1 MLNSKLAFGLARA
14 TTRQS
19 RFCQATRVV
28 KPRNEETALNIAS
41 LDYLETLSQQVQNG
55 EVVEPSLAKVVKSV
69 MDESNLDV
77 PVISTSV
84 PRPLKAT
91 DRGATPAEITDAI
104 KVAQMIRAFSVR
116 GHLMCDL
123 DPLGL
128 LMNGIDRTGDTPDE
142 LLPSYFGF
150 TEEDMD
156 RDFQVQMHEDIGGF
170 FSKGDRM
177 TLRALIAK
185 LKEIYCGR
193 IGWEFMHIP
202 DRETTRWLR
211 DRLELPHQSEITP
224 PVEKRKRILKDL
236 AAGELFEG
244 FLHVKY
250 PTKRFGLDG
259 GDALIPGMIAMIERA
274 SDLGVDDVVIGMP
287 HRGRLNVLS
296 NVCGKPLK
304 QILYE
309 FEGVLPENEFG
320 SGDVKYHLGT
330 VQDREMSNGKTIRLS
345 LVANPSHLEAVNPVV
360 CGKVR
365 AKQRYAKDHD
375 GSKSIPILLH
385 GDAAFSGQ
393 GICYETMG
401 LANLYRYS
409 CGGTIHIVVNNQI
422 GFTTNPQDNRSSP
435 YCTDIAKQGHPV
447 FHVNGDDPESVVRVC
462 EMAVEFRQ
470 KWKKDVVIDIVCY
483 RRHGHNE
490 KDEPMFTQPLMYKT
504 IRNHPSVLTLYEKQL
519 LAENVI
525 TKDDV
530 ALMRSDVNKKLKD
543 EHQSARN
550 YIPKKEDWL
559 ESRWEYYRAS
569 TQLALLKSTGVAV
582 DKLQEIGAQLCKL
595 PNAFTPHNKLK
606 MIIAKNEKNIKEGK
620 NIEWG
625 TAEALAFATLLL
637 EGNHVRLSGQDVERG
652 TFSHRHAVIH
662 DFNGTNTYCP
672 LGNLHKTQAHFEA
685 CNSSLSEY
693 GVLGYEVGYSMEN
706 PASLVLWEGQF
717 GDFAN
722 GAQVI
727 FDQFLASGEAKWVRQ
742 CGLCV
747 LLPHGYDGQG
757 PEHSSARVERFLI
770 ACDEDEEV
778 PNMDDYDRSSQDLS
792 ISEQQIM
799 KCNWQVAY
807 PSTPA
812 QYFHLLR
819 RQVHR
824 EFRKPLIV
832 IVSKAGL
839 RAPNVSDLADFAPG
853 TSFSLVLDDHA
864 KDLVA
869 PPILVK
875 RVALCTGQI
884 YFKAAEERAKRGRW
898 DVALVRVEQLAPFPF
913 WDVKDILTKYSNAE
927 FVWLQEEPRNMGSWG
942 HVRPRVRNII
952 KDAGLDLHKLRYIG
966 RQAAASPATGHLS
979 IHNAEHKAIMDE
991 LFA

>member
-1 MLNSKLAFGLARA
+1 MLRSRLCGLARV
-14 TTRQS
+14 TTRQG

-28 KPRNEETALNIAS
+28 KPRNEETFLNSSS
-41 LDYLETLSQQVQNG
+41 LAYLEDLTERQQQGEEIEPGLSRAIADINEQ
-55 EVVEPSLAKVVKSV
+55 P
-69 MDESNLDV
+69 DLDM
-77 PVISTSV
+77 PILTSAV
-84 PRPLKAT
+84 PRPLKES
-91 DRGATPAEITDAI
+91 DRSATPEEIRDAI

-128 LMNGIDRTGDTPDE
+128 LQNGIDRSGTVPDE
-142 LLPSYFGF
+142 LDPAYFGF

-156 RDFQVQMHEDIGGF
+156 RTFRVQMHEDIGGF

-177 TLRALIAK
+177 SLRQLVAK
-185 LKEIYCGR
+185 LREIYCGR

-211 DRLELPHQSEITP
+211 DRLELPAREEITP
-224 PVEKRKRILKDL
+224 VVEKRKRILKDL
-236 AAGELFEG
+236 ASAELFEG

-259 GDALIPGMIAMIERA
+259 GDSLIPGMIAMIEKA
-274 SDLGVDDVVIGMP
+274 ANMGVEDVVIGMP

-304 QILYE
+304 QILHE
-309 FEGVLPENEFG
+309 FEDVLPENEFG

-330 VQDREMSNGKTIRLS
+330 VQDRVMRDGKSITVS

-360 CGKVR
+360 AGKTR
-365 AKQRYAKDHD
+365 AKQRYAKDHE
-375 GSKSIPILLH
+375 GSKSVPILLH

-401 LANLYRYS
+401 LANLYRYT

-462 EMAVEFRQ
+462 EMAMEFRQ
-470 KWKKDVVIDIVCY
+470 KWKKDVIIDIVCY

-490 KDEPMFTQPLMYKT
+490 KDEPMFTQPLMYKV
-504 IRNHPSVLTLYEKQL
+504 IKNHSSVLTIYEKQL
-519 LAENVI
+519 LGENVVSKGELQ
-525 TKDDV
+525 TV
-530 ALMRSDVNKKLKD
+530 RSDIDAMLKKEYK
-543 EHQSARN
+543 EAKN
-550 YIPKKEDWL
+550 YHPKKEDWL
-559 ESRWEYYRAS
+559 ESRWEYYRTS
-569 TQLALLKSTGVAV
+569 TQLAFLKSTGVSV
-582 DKLQEIGAQLCKL
+582 EKLKEIGVQLCKL
-595 PNAFTPHNKLK
+595 PADFTPHSKLK
-606 MIIAKNEKNIKEGK
+606 SIITKNEKNITEGT

-625 TAEALAFATLLL
+625 TAEALAYATLLL

-652 TFSHRHAVIH
+652 TFSHRHAVLH
-662 DFNGTNTYCP
+662 DFVNATTYCP
-672 LGNLHKTQAHFEA
+672 LGNLHKTQAHFEV

-693 GVLGYEVGYSMEN
+693 GVLGFEVGYSMEN
-706 PASLVLWEGQF
+706 PASLVLWEAQF

-727 FDQFLASGEAKWVRQ
+727 FDQFLSSGEAKWVRQ
-742 CGLCV
+742 CGLVV

-757 PEHSSARVERFLI
+757 PEHSSSRLERFLI
-770 ACDEDEEV
+770 MADEDEDV
-778 PNMDDYDRSSQDLS
+778 PNMDTYDRTSSDLS
-792 ISEQQIM
+792 VSEQAIM
-799 KCNWQVAY
+799 RCNWQVAY

-824 EFRKPLIV
+824 EFRKPLIC

-839 RAPNVSDLADFAPG
+839 RAPNTSNLDEFALD
-853 TSFSLVLDDHA
+853 TSFSLVIDDGS

-884 YFKAAEERAKRGRW
+884 YFKAVDERKKRGRW

-913 WDVKDILTKYSNAE
+913 QEVADILTKYSNAE
-927 FVWLQEEPRNMGSWG
+927 FVWLQEEPKNMGAWS
-942 HVRPRVRNII
+942 HARPRVRNIV
-952 KDAGLDLHKLRYIG
+952 KDAGLQSGKLRYIG
-966 RQAAASPATGHLS
+966 RAAAASPATGHLG
-979 IHNAEHKAIMDE
+979 IHNAEHKKIMDE
-991 LFA
+991 LFE